1 MTAAYGHLPVLKIAL
16 FVDDD
21 ARAFW
26 QCRLQRLEFLY
37 PLFGNLL
44 LVGRHFRLSRRD
56 EVC

>member
-16 FVDDD
+16 FVDED

-37 PLFGNLL
+37 RLFGNLL
-44 LVGRHFRLSRRD
+44 LV
-56 EVC
+56 